1 MTGPAP
7 FAALLSSEWVK
18 LRTLSS
24 TWWCLGVHAVVA
36 LAVGGL
42 AAATT
47 QTAADASAA
56 VSAALTGFA
65 FAQVA
70 LLVLGVLAMTA
81 EFGSGMVLASL
92 TAVPRRTRVLAAKTV
107 VVALA
112 CAVPTAV
119 TGVLCAVA
127 ARALTAVPG
136 GVPLTSAEVL
146 RPVGLQVAA
155 GVLVGVLGLGLGT
168 LLRSTAGG
176 VGTGAALVLVLP
188 PVLALAGGRLGGRVS
203 QGLPSLRVGEES
215 FLAVPTSWPVGLAVA
230 AAWALV
236 AWALAALLLERRDV

>member
-1 MTGPAP
+1 VSGTVP
-7 FAALLSSEWVK
+7 FAALLRSEWVK
-18 LRTLSS
+18 LRTLTS
-24 TWWCLGVHAVVA
+24 TWWCLGVHAAVA
-36 LAVGGL
+36 LGVGVL

-47 QTAADASAA
+47 QTADDAGSA
-56 VSAALTGFA
+56 VSGALTGFA

-70 LLVLGVLAMTA
+70 LLVLGVLAMSA

-107 VVALA
+107 VVALV

-119 TGVLCAVA
+119 CGVLCALA
-127 ARALTAVPG
+127 AGALTAVPG
-136 GVPLTSAEVL
+136 GVPLLSADVL
-146 RPVGLQVAA
+146 RPLGLQVAA

-176 VGTGAALVLVLP
+176 VGLGAVLVLALP
-188 PVLALAGGRLGGRVS
+188 PVLAIAGGRLGGRIS
-203 QGLPSLRVGEES
+203 QALPSLRVGEET
-215 FLAVPTSWPVGLAVA
+215 FLAVPTPWPVGLAVA

-236 AWALAALLLERRDV
+236 AWVLAAVLLERRDV